1 MRQTKSILAVA
12 ATMVMMLA
20 ATAGPAMAADNDHH
34 DNGAGDNRMDRNDHH
49 DNRVDNQIDSRMDRL
64 AVTPLLVGGFFNDD
78 VVLDSGLIS
87 DFDLGFVVDN
97 DHHIDNGFIVD
108 NDHSFVGDID
118 R

>member
-1 MRQTKSILAVA
+1 MRRTKSILAVS

-34 DNGAGDNRMDRNDHH
+34 DNRVDNRIDNRMDRL
-49 DNRVDNQIDSRMDRL
+49 DNRIDNHLVRL
-64 AVTPLLVGGFFNDD
+64 DNTPLVGDLFNND

-87 DFDLGFVVDN
+87 DFDPGFVGD
-97 DHHIDNGFIVD
+97 IDNGFIVD
-108 NDHSFVGDID
+108 NGHSFVDMH

>member
-1 MRQTKSILAVA
+1 MRRTKSILAVS

-34 DNGAGDNRMDRNDHH
+34 DN
-49 DNRVDNQIDSRMDRL
+49 RVDNRIDNHLVRL
-64 AVTPLLVGGFFNDD
+64 DNTPLVGDLFNND

-87 DFDLGFVVDN
+87 DFDPGFVGD
-97 DHHIDNGFIVD
+97 IDNGFIVD
-108 NDHSFVGDID
+108 NGHSFVDMH